1 MQKEIIET
9 ADGSKSIII
18 PEINESYHSVNG
30 ALTESKHIF
39 IDAALKFSGQKELCI
54 FEVGLGT
61 GLNAILSCE
70 EAFNKGLK
78 ITYHSIEKYPLNNEM
93 LKKLNYKEIIET
105 KNATLCKQINEA
117 EWNKKTIIKADTE
130 TKGEFSLLKI
140 QEDFIT
146 FNTTKLFDIIYFDA
160 FAPDKQPQLW
170 TKEIFEKISSMTK
183 KDGILTTYSAK
194 GEVRRKLINSGF
206 EVERLPGP
214 PGKRQ
219 IIRAIKK

>member
-1 MQKEIIET
+1 M
-9 ADGSKSIII
+9 KSTSNTPLAKKKHTLNPYVLLYFVIII
-18 PEINESYHSVNG
+18 GGLLSYIITPG
-30 ALTESKHIF
+30 AYDRQIIHGKTA
-39 IDAALKFSGQKELCI
+39 IDP
-54 FEVGLGT
+54 
-61 GLNAILSCE
+61 LS
-70 EAFNKGLK
+70 
-78 ITYHSIEKYPLNNEM
+78 YHSIEKYPLNNEM